1 MLQGEWKMATIT
13 KRKSK
18 WQVRIRLSNTPT
30 ITKTFNRKSNA
41 KQWAR
46 EIENKI
52 ECGNLGADV
61 KPTDETL
68 GEVLDKYLHQITP
81 KKKSSVVETIRI
93 KWLMREP
100 IASVQICRLT
110 PQHIAK
116 FRDERLRHVSGTTV
130 LKDLAL
136 LSHAITIAVREWGW
150 PLAVNPVKQI
160 TKPKPNAP
168 RDRRLEEGEEERL
181 LAACSASRNPYFKA
195 LVVVAIETA
204 MRRGELLGLE
214 RQYLKINNRTAYL
227 PMTKNGDSRTV
238 PLSTR
243 AIATLNDLPVHI
255 SGKVFPLSETA
266 LRGLWGRA
274 CRRAGIVVLHFHD
287 LRHEATSRLFE
298 KGLNIMEV
306 SAITGHKDPKMLKR
320 YTHLKAEDLAL
331 KLG

>member
-1 MLQGEWKMATIT
+1 MATIT
-13 KRKSK
+13 KRKTK

-41 KQWAR
+41 KKWAR

-52 ECGNLGADV
+52 ECGNLGAVV

-68 GEVLDKYLHQITP
+68 GEVLEKYLHQITP
-81 KKKSSVVETIRI
+81 QKKSSEVETIRI

-116 FRDERLRHVSGTTV
+116 FRDERLRSVSGTTV

-136 LSHAITIAVREWGW
+136 LSHAITIAIREWGF

-168 RDRRLEEGEEERL
+168 RDRRLEAGEEERL
-181 LAACSASRNPYFKA
+181 LASCSASRNPYFKA

-204 MRRGELLGLE
+204 MRRGEMLSLQ
-214 RQYLKINNRTAYL
+214 RQHINFDAQTAFL
-227 PMTKNGDSRTV
+227 PDTKNGFSRTI
-238 PLSTR
+238 PLSNS
-243 AIATLNDLPVHI
+243 AILQFMSIPLHI
-255 SGKVFPLSETA
+255 SGRVFPISVTA
-266 LRGLWGRA
+266 LRGQW
-274 CRRAGIVVLHFHD
+274 RRMIAKTGLGDLHLHD
-287 LRHEATSRLFE
+287 LRHEATTRLFE
-298 KGLNIMEV
+298 KGFNIMEV
-306 SAITGHKDPKMLKR
+306 STITGHRDLQMLKR
-320 YTHLKAEDLAL
+320 YTHIRAADLVQR
-331 KLG
+331 LG

>member
-1 MLQGEWKMATIT
+1 MSTI
-13 KRKSK
+13 RKK
-18 WQVRIRLSNTPT
+18 IYKDKTRYQALIRLSNHPT
-30 ITKTFNRKSNA
+30 ISKTFSLKSHA
-41 KQWAR
+41 VQWAR
-46 EIENKI
+46 ETEIQIQKGLLSAGYDKAE
-52 ECGNLGADV
+52 
-61 KPTDETL
+61 ETL
-68 GEVLDKYLHQITP
+68 GQILERYLSEITS
-81 KKKSSVVETIRI
+81 KKKSSEVEEI
-93 KWLMREP
+93 KIKRLMREP

-116 FRDERLRHVSGTTV
+116 FRDERLRSVSGTTV
-130 LKDLAL
+130 LKDLSL
-136 LSHAITIAVREWGW
+136 LSHAITTAMREWGF

-168 RDRRLEEGEEERL
+168 RDRRLEAGEEERI
-181 LAACSASRNPYFKA
+181 LAACSEARNPYFKA

-214 RQYLKINNRTAYL
+214 RQHLKVNNRTAYL

-266 LRGLWGRA
+266 IRGLWGRA
-274 CRRAGIVVLHFHD
+274 CRRAGISDLHLHD
-287 LRHEATSRLFE
+287 LRHEATTRLFE
-298 KGLNIMEV
+298 LGLNIMEV
-306 SAITGHKDPKMLKR
+306 SAITGHKDLKMLKR

>member
-1 MLQGEWKMATIT
+1 MSTI
-13 KRKSK
+13 RKK
-18 WQVRIRLSNTPT
+18 IYKDKTRYQALIRLSNHPT
-30 ITKTFNRKSNA
+30 ISKTFSLKSHA
-41 KQWAR
+41 VQWAR
-46 EIENKI
+46 ETEIQIEKGLLSAGYDKA
-52 ECGNLGADV
+52 E
-61 KPTDETL
+61 ETL
-68 GEVLDKYLHQITP
+68 GQILERYLSEITS
-81 KKKSSVVETIRI
+81 KKKSSEVEEI
-93 KWLMREP
+93 KIKRLMREP

-116 FRDERLRHVSGTTV
+116 FRDERLRSVSGTTV
-130 LKDLAL
+130 LKDLSL
-136 LSHAITIAVREWGW
+136 LSHAITTAMREWGF

-168 RDRRLEEGEEERL
+168 RDRRLEAGEEERL
-181 LAACSASRNPYFKA
+181 LAACSEARNPYFKA

-214 RQYLKINNRTAYL
+214 RQHLKVNNRTAYL

-266 LRGLWGRA
+266 IRGLWGRA
-274 CRRAGIVVLHFHD
+274 CRRAGISDLHLHD
-287 LRHEATSRLFE
+287 LRHEATTRLFE
-298 KGLNIMEV
+298 LGLNIMEV
-306 SAITGHKDPKMLKR
+306 SAITGHKDLKMLKR